1 MSSVHETNWEDVAS
15 LQARGPA
22 SDGNNVHIYDRSIED
37 RYQSKLKG
45 RPIFMSRPYIR
56 IQSPGMSKS
65 VFDQPVTPEHKL
77 IYPDH
82 WHAYEAKEKLRIAGT
97 PINEWQ
103 EISRTRAM
111 ELENVGVFTVE
122 QLAEFPD
129 DRMGL
134 LGEGASDLR
143 KKADAY
149 LKGGMS
155 GADKAEVENLRARII
170 ELEQKLL
177 QKEVVKA
184 ETPEPQPE
192 ISEREMTVLKCI
204 VTGVNTGSAIAEL
217 TGLTGNQI
225 SALKKTLIKKGILKD
240 IRMGLEFADTDLE
253 ASLKAAG
260 DVAA

>member
-22 SDGNNVHIYDRSIED
+22 SDGNNVHIYDRSVED
-37 RYQSKLKG
+37 RFQSKLKG

-65 VFDQPVTPEHKL
+65 VFDQPITAEHKMTYPEH
-77 IYPDH
+77 
-82 WHAYEAKEKLRIAGT
+82 WRAYEAKEKLRIAGT

-103 EISRTRAM
+103 EISRTRGM
-111 ELENVGVFTVE
+111 ELENVGVYTVE

-134 LGEGASDLR
+134 LGEGASALR
-143 KKADAY
+143 NKADAY
-149 LKGGMS
+149 LNGGMS
-155 GADKAEVENLRARII
+155 GADKAEVESLRARII

-184 ETPEPQPE
+184 ETPE

-204 VTGVNTGSAIAEL
+204 VTGVNTGSAIAGL
-217 TGLTGNQI
+217 TGLTSNQI
-225 SALKKTLIKKGILKD
+225 SGLKKILVKKGILKD